1 MIDEKIFKNYQAKYP
16 NLAPFIL
23 NSENNTLIYEGN
35 YLKLNGFELS
45 RIDEVFFNL
54 SSEDIFIF
62 LKNGFYQETRI
73 NEQIINLANQF
84 VITEEEEAFIKSYV
98 NKYFIKLN
106 LYNRNKEFFAKYM
119 FDNENVKNYFLTF
132 KRTSEIINDS
142 KNNQNDVYQMI
153 NKAYNESLSALG
165 NEQSMEQGMSLTRA
179 KQGISGYEKFNDNQ
193 RYLEELNKKQKLSMA
208 GFTSIVLIVSTAVAV
223 GSYLALYLLR

>member
-23 NSENNTLIYEGN
+23 DRENNTLIYEGN

-73 NEQIINLANQF
+73 NEQIVNLSNQL
-84 VITEEEEAFIKSYV
+84 VITEEEESFIKSYV

-106 LYNRNKEFFAKYM
+106 LYNRNKEFFDKYM
-119 FDNENVKNYFLTF
+119 FINENVKNYFLTF
-132 KRTSEIINDS
+132 KRTSEIINNA

-153 NKAYNESLSALG
+153 NKAYNEGFNTLG
-165 NEQSMEQGMSLTRA
+165 NNQSMEQGLTLTRT
-179 KQGISGYEKFNDNQ
+179 KKGYSGYEEFKNNEI
-193 RYLEELNKKQKLSMA
+193 YLEELNKKQKLSMA
-208 GFTSIVLIVSTAVAV
+208 GFTSIVVIVSTVIAV
-223 GSYLALYLLR
+223 GSYLALYLLG

>member
-23 NSENNTLIYEGN
+23 DSENNTLIYEGN

-54 SSEDIFIF
+54 SSEDIFTF

-84 VITEEEEAFIKSYV
+84 VITEEEEDYIKSYV
-98 NKYFIKLN
+98 NKYLIKLD
-106 LYNRNKEFFAKYM
+106 LYNRNKEFFDKYM
-119 FDNENVKNYFLTF
+119 FTNENVKNYFLTF
-132 KRTSEIINDS
+132 KRSSEIISGS

-153 NKAYNESLSALG
+153 NKAYNDALSTLG
-165 NEQSMEQGMSLTRA
+165 NNQSMEQGMSLTRV
-179 KQGISGYEKFNDNQ
+179 KKGVSGYERFEDNQ
-193 RYLEELNKKQKLSMA
+193 KYLEELNKSQKLSIA
-208 GFTSIVLIVSTAVAV
+208 GFTSIVLIVSTVVAV

>member
-23 NSENNTLIYEGN
+23 DSENNTLIYEGN

-54 SSEDIFIF
+54 SSEDIFTF

-98 NKYFIKLN
+98 NKYFIKLD
-106 LYNRNKEFFAKYM
+106 LYNRNREFFAKYM
-119 FDNENVKNYFLTF
+119 FDNENVKSYFLTF
-132 KRTSEIINDS
+132 KRSSEIINDA

-153 NKAYNESLSALG
+153 NKAYNDTLSSLDI
-165 NEQSMEQGMSLTRA
+165 EQSMEQGMSLTRV
-179 KQGISGYEKFNDNQ
+179 KNGVSGYERFEDNQ
-193 RYLEELNKKQKLSMA
+193 KYLEELNKKQKLGIA
-208 GFTSIVLIVSTAVAV
+208 GFTSIVVVVSTAVAV